1 MKGVSEPPF
10 PVPLIQWNRKT
21 FLWTGSTG
29 FPIETGSGSR
39 NHNPTQTPDFRTVRT
54 EKQARGD
61 LYTNDL
67 EITINIS
74 ISFVDPPTAGCLRLL
89 PRRALF
95 LSPLDAPLLHTTFL
109 PCHRGLQRGG
119 VLASL
124 RTNRRVGRDRWSCEH
139 ETRTCDTFAAHRAR
153 LGRRRTSK
161 KLADVTKSTWKSTH
175 AMLTAE
181 TVNPAVREAEYA
193 VRGKIVERSGQLQKE
208 LAKKSTDGEN
218 GTLPFDSIVACNIG
232 NPQVL
237 GQKPVTFFR
246 QVLAI
251 CDYPDL
257 LDNPRAADI
266 FPLDVLDRARDILNH
281 IPGGTGAYSASCGVE
296 YLRKQVAEAIERR
309 DGYPCNYENIF
320 LTDGASSGVHACMRI
335 AIREKNDAILVPI
348 PQYPLYSATL
358 TLYGGT
364 LVPYYL
370 EEDKEWGMNVQHL
383 KAQLEDARSKG
394 LNVRGLVVINPGNP
408 TGQVLAEENQV
419 EVLKFCKEEKMVM
432 LADEVY
438 QENVYAEGK
447 SFTSFKKAMCKAGIM
462 DMQLISFHS
471 ISKGYYGE
479 CGRRGGYMEL
489 VGFPPDVMQI
499 FHKLAS
505 ISLCSNV
512 NGQICTAL
520 MMNPPKKGD
529 PSYLQYIEEKEAI
542 LASLKR
548 RAIKLVTALNEMEG
562 ISCNPAQGALYA
574 FPSIKLP
581 MKAAEEAKKQGVAPD
596 FYYCM
601 RLLEATGIVTVPGS
615 GFRQKDGSFHFRT
628 TFLPSEADIDVV
640 ISRMRTFHRSFMEKY
655 SD

>member
-1 MKGVSEPPF
+1 
-10 PVPLIQWNRKT
+10 
-21 FLWTGSTG
+21 
-29 FPIETGSGSR
+29 
-39 NHNPTQTPDFRTVRT
+39 
-54 EKQARGD
+54 
-61 LYTNDL
+61 
-67 EITINIS
+67 
-74 ISFVDPPTAGCLRLL
+74 
-89 PRRALF
+89 
-95 LSPLDAPLLHTTFL
+95 
-109 PCHRGLQRGG
+109 
-119 VLASL
+119 
-124 RTNRRVGRDRWSCEH
+124 
-139 ETRTCDTFAAHRAR
+139 
-153 LGRRRTSK
+153 
-161 KLADVTKSTWKSTH
+161 
-175 AMLTAE
+175 MLTAE
-181 TVNPAVREAEYA
+181 SVNPAVREAEYA
-193 VRGKIVERSGQLQKE
+193 VRGKIVERSNQLQKE
-208 LAKKSTDGEN
+208 LAKKGKTGEN

-257 LDNPRAADI
+257 LDNPQAASI
-266 FPLDVLDRARDILNH
+266 FPQDVLDRARDILNH

-370 EEDKEWGMNVQHL
+370 EEDKEWGMDVKHL
-383 KAQLEDARSKG
+383 KLQLEDARGKG

-408 TGQVLAEENQV
+408 TGQVLSEENQA
-419 EVLKFCKEEKMVM
+419 EVLKFCKEENMVM
-432 LADEVY
+432 FADEVY

-447 SFTSFKKAMCKAGIM
+447 SFTSFKKAMCKAGIT
-462 DMQLISFHS
+462 DLQLISFHS

-479 CGRRGGYMEL
+479 CGRRGGYMEI

-529 PSYLQYIEEKEAI
+529 ASYDLYMEEKEAI

-548 RAIKLVTALNEMEG
+548 RAIKLVGALNDMEG

-574 FPSIKLP
+574 FPSIELP
-581 MKAAEEAKKQGVAPD
+581 TRVAEEAKKQGVAPD

-615 GFRQKDGSFHFRT
+615 GFRQKDGSYHFRT

-640 ISRMRTFHRSFMEKY
+640 INRMRTFHRSFVEEFRT
-655 SD
+655 